1 MLARHSVAVQVRE
14 DLRSRILSGYLGGG
28 SQLPPEVEL
37 ARSMGVSRT
46 SLREAVMQLE
56 QDGLLIRRHGLG
68 TFVRTSP
75 HLQSSLNVNLSATE
89 LIRAHGMEPGTVDP
103 QLHHA
108 AATAHEAD
116 RLGLAVGDPVIVLER
131 VRTADGRPVVFT
143 RDVFPSSLF
152 AAAVVDPQEL
162 LQPRLSVYRFMA
174 DRLGLSVV
182 DGTAWIRPDVASKA
196 LSARLDIAVGALV
209 LVIEQ
214 VDRDPA
220 ERRLLL
226 TWEHYSADGF
236 DFVIHRRGPHLAVRP
251 GATPSWLTSDADP
264 GAGLIPIVNERHAES
279 RASDPPLERRTD
291 SPDAGI

>member
-1 MLARHSVAVQVRE
+1 
-14 DLRSRILSGYLGGG
+14 
-28 SQLPPEVEL
+28 
-37 ARSMGVSRT
+37 
-46 SLREAVMQLE
+46 MQLE
-56 QDGLLIRRHGLG
+56 QDGLLIRRHGHG

-108 AATAHEAD
+108 ASTAHEAE
-116 RLGLAVGDPVIVLER
+116 RLGLAVGDPVVVLER

-152 AAAVVDPQEL
+152 AASQVDPQEL
-162 LQPRLSVYRFMA
+162 LQPSLSVYRFMA

-182 DGTAWIRPDVASKA
+182 DGTAWIRPDVASKY

-209 LVIEQ
+209 FVIEQ
-214 VDRDPA
+214 VDRDPS

-226 TWEHYSADGF
+226 TWEHYSADAF
-236 DFVIHRRGPHLAVRP
+236 DFVIHRRGPHLAVRS
-251 GATPSWLTSDADP
+251 GATASWLASEPD
-264 GAGLIPIVNERHAES
+264 GAGSMPDDDVPHAEA

-291 SPDAGI
+291 TRDAGI